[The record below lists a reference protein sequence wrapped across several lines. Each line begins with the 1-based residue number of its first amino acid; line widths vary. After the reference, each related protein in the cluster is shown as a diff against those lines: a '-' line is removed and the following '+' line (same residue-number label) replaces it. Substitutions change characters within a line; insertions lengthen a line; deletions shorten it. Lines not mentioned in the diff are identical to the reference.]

1 MARALNVARV
11 PAVVAVS
18 VVFFVCATLHIY
30 MNYLLVLHSRNA
42 VEKEE
47 AFVAN
52 YMYYDKLTISLLNQ
66 RKHMVVRD
74 PMQMDH
80 STPSPSTTGK

>member
-52 YMYYDKLTISLLNQ
+52 YMSTISLLNQ